1 MKIKSIAAI
10 CKKNKNIAIFER
22 YSDDGDILTQY
33 IGDGSAV
40 YPVVGLPQLDKE
52 SLLTIFDVPEKDRD
66 NYFVKTL
73 GVPAG
78 ISFEDT
84 DETERHV
91 EREGISI
98 IYSGRTLKPIRTTR
112 GLVFIESRYL
122 SPVADVLDVLE
133 LYERRTAEGT
143 PYIVAKAGFLLQAV
157 IMPYDVINQ
166 QFVESLQDLTRRR
179 EYVKEHG
186 LTLCADGF
194 RRLIIRKE
202 KDMATPYKECPH
214 CGAHLD
220 SGEKCECR
228 EEEIEA
234 KNSQKYACGL
244 TEQDVESGWECPLD
258 NPNETVERCED
269 CAFAKETD

>member
-122 SPVADVLDVLE
+122 SPVSDILDVLE
-133 LYERRTAEGT
+133 LYERITPGGT

-157 IMPYDVINQ
+157 IMPYDVISQ
-166 QFVESLQDLTRRR
+166 QFVDNLKR
-179 EYVKEHG
+179 
-186 LTLCADGF
+186 
-194 RRLIIRKE
+194 
-202 KDMATPYKECPH
+202 
-214 CGAHLD
+214 
-220 SGEKCECR
+220 
-228 EEEIEA
+228 
-234 KNSQKYACGL
+234 L
-244 TEQDVESGWECPLD
+244 TEQCVLSLDLREREKELARAAEPEQYSLNVDPATGEIVEDESEVAD
-258 NPNETVERCED
+258 N
-269 CAFAKETD
+269 A

>member
-1 MKIKSIAAI
+1 MKDNKSGWQFPKALEIIKCKEGNKEFMKERPARRPFGNTVLICEYPIDDTAAEEPNAKLI
-10 CKKNKNIAIFER
+10 TWRLAKRA
-22 YSDDGDILTQY
+22 
-33 IGDGSAV
+33 A
-40 YPVVGLPQLDKE
+40 
-52 SLLTIFDVPEKDRD
+52 RD
-66 NYFVKTL
+66 FLRV
-73 GVPAG
+73 
-78 ISFEDT
+78 SFMPSECDSCGW
-84 DETERHV
+84 E
-91 EREGISI
+91 
-98 IYSGRTLKPIRTTR
+98 
-112 GLVFIESRYL
+112 
-122 SPVADVLDVLE
+122 A
-133 LYERRTAEGT
+133 AE
-143 PYIVAKAGFLLQAV
+143 AA
-157 IMPYDVINQ
+157 
-166 QFVESLQDLTRRR
+166 RRR

-228 EEEIEA
+228 AEEIETVH
-234 KNSQKYACGL
+234 SQKCACGL

>member
-1 MKIKSIAAI
+1 MK
-10 CKKNKNIAIFER
+10 C
-22 YSDDGDILTQY
+22 
-33 IGDGSAV
+33 
-40 YPVVGLPQLDKE
+40 
-52 SLLTIFDVPEKDRD
+52 LLGIDPEKAQ
-66 NYFVKTL
+66 KC
-73 GVPAG
+73 
-78 ISFEDT
+78 
-84 DETERHV
+84 
-91 EREGISI
+91 
-98 IYSGRTLKPIRTTR
+98 KPSECASC
-112 GLVFIESRYL
+112 GWE
-122 SPVADVLDVLE
+122 VAE
-133 LYERRTAEGT
+133 A
-143 PYIVAKAGFLLQAV
+143 A
-157 IMPYDVINQ
+157 
-166 QFVESLQDLTRRR
+166 RRR

-228 EEEIEA
+228 EEETEA

-244 TEQDVESGWECPLD
+244 TEQDVESGWECPLN